1 VIVVKNT
8 ILLPRKQEQIFF
20 DGGDCIHTSFPV
32 AITHGSY
39 PKQPGSLLASA
50 VKVVDADN
58 WNTDFEALMGVDIGV
73 YFQAFQYSAFFF
85 MAMEDD
91 TVVTLQNNST
101 VTLQRG
107 EGSMVYVNQ

>member
-85 MAMEDD
+85 MAMERYCCD
-91 TVVTLQNNST
+91 TSERLCHHTAER
-101 VTLQRG
+101 RG
-107 EGSMVYVNQ
+107 KHGVC